1 LLKRILPALKGFTK
15 ELMWSAL
22 IILTLFW
29 SCPAVGCCHGF
40 RLSCTFVHPF
50 SSFILLSDVFTV
62 KVSEMFLTLLWILP
76 FLPFLDTAFS

>member
-1 LLKRILPALKGFTK
+1 LHF
-15 ELMWSAL
+15 
-22 IILTLFW
+22 
-29 SCPAVGCCHGF
+29 CP
-40 RLSCTFVHPF
+40 SF